1 MALIEP
7 IIILPLNTIF
17 HLLEN
22 GYVYLIY
29 DCIPCQTQKSS
40 RMDINT
46 ATQIPFASTA
56 NNFNHRISMDTKG
69 PIFPKSKDNNY
80 IFVICDAFS
89 HFVITQPTPLNDA
102 ETATEV
108 LLKNG
113 LFLLA
118 HLKFL

>member
-1 MALIEP
+1 
-7 IIILPLNTIF
+7 
-17 HLLEN
+17 
-22 GYVYLIY
+22 
-29 DCIPCQTQKSS
+29 
-40 RMDINT
+40 MDINT

-108 LLKNG
+108 LLKKWIIPFRPTRNSCNRQRT
-113 LFLLA
+113 
-118 HLKFL
+118 